1 MMAIRVKPFHFS
13 GAGKV
18 HGRDADALGA
28 IVRGLAIDHARAKA
42 ASATIADLTD
52 NTTGVAA
59 ASVVDLVLPTAAF
72 DASSAGGA
80 TRTDFNTAIG
90 KFENAGAV
98 LGDNLNKLRAR
109 LGLELVSWASGTI
122 AAAAT
127 LPAQDK
133 SVNTT
138 SGATALNYASGRTAM
153 AAAKAN
159 LRKLVRAFNEC
170 MVALGFPKV
179 TDALSGPFGDG
190 YILVAIADADADDQ
204 TGTANDGKTAI
215 SKTVADT
222 FLDSLADNLATLA
235 AFWNVRM
242 GQAGLTDLTDNSG
255 GSAAGDTIAEI
266 DQSFTAHQ
274 DGTDDSAPATQFNTE
289 LAKIENNFA
298 DLALRINTLAVFH
311 GLGTLLADSTG
322 GTANTTIEVIDDT
335 LTAVGG
341 TSDTTLSKAS
351 ADVTFGQ
358 IADNFAT
365 LVEAVNEL
373 CPLHGLTE
381 LDDGSGGEASASG
394 TLVALTDGVGVDNSA
409 AATGTAN
416 AEVNAALDGVTDNL
430 ATIAAKLN
438 AMTGSGLEIEAHP
451 LHVVAV
457 E

>member
-1 MMAIRVKPFHFS
+1 MTATRVKPFHFS

-18 HGRDADALGA
+18 HGRDADALAA
-28 IVRGLAIDHARAKA
+28 IVRGIAIDLAREKA
-42 ASATIADLTD
+42 ATAAIGDLTD

-59 ASVVDLVLPTAAF
+59 ASIVDLVLPMAVF

-80 TRTDFNTAIG
+80 QQSGFNTAIG
-90 KFENAGAV
+90 KFENASAV
-98 LGDNLNKLRAR
+98 LGNHLNELRAR

-122 AAAAT
+122 ASAGT

-133 SVNTT
+133 SVSTA
-138 SGATALNYASGRTAM
+138 SGSSALNYESGRTAM
-153 AAAKAN
+153 LLAKQN

-170 MVALGFPKV
+170 MVALGWPKLA
-179 TDALSGPFGDG
+179 DALTGEFGDG
-190 YILVAIADADADDQ
+190 YALVAIADAGADDQ
-204 TGTANDGKTAI
+204 TGTADDGKTAI

-235 AFWNVRM
+235 AYWNIRM
-242 GQAGLTDLTDNSG
+242 GGAGLADLTDNSG
-255 GSAAGDTIAEI
+255 GSGAGDTIAEI

-274 DGTDDSAPATQFNTE
+274 DGTDDSAPVADFNTE

-298 DLALRINTLAVFH
+298 DLALRVNTMAAFH
-311 GLGTLLADSTG
+311 GLGTLLVDSTG
-322 GTANTTIEVIDDT
+322 GTSDATLEVIDDT

-341 TSDTTLSKAS
+341 GSSSTLSKAT

-365 LVEAVNEL
+365 LVAAVNEL
-373 CPLHGLTE
+373 CAVHGLTE
-381 LDDGSGGEASASG
+381 LDDGSGGEADADG
-394 TLVALTDGVGVDNSA
+394 ELIALTNGTGVDNSA

-416 AEVNAALDGVTDNL
+416 AEVNAALDVVTDNF

-438 AMTGSGLEIEAHP
+438 AMTGSGLEIEAQP

>member
-1 MMAIRVKPFHFS
+1 MTAIRVKPFHFT

-28 IVRGLAIDHARAKA
+28 IVRGLAIDLARDKA
-42 ASATIADLTD
+42 ATAAIADLTD

-59 ASVVDLVLPTAAF
+59 ASVVDLVLPTAVF

-80 TRTDFNTAIG
+80 QRAGFNTAIG

-98 LGDNLNKLRAR
+98 LGDHLNKLRAR

-122 AAAAT
+122 SSAAT

-133 SVNTT
+133 SVSTA
-138 SGATALNYASGRTAM
+138 SGSSALNYESGRTAM

-170 MVALGFPKV
+170 MVALGWPKV
-179 TDALSGPFGDG
+179 TDGLTGSFGDG
-190 YILVAIADADADDQ
+190 YALAAIADADAD
-204 TGTANDGKTAI
+204 ADGETAI

-235 AFWNVRM
+235 AYWNLRM
-242 GQAGLTDLTDNSG
+242 AGAGLSDLTDNSG

-266 DQSFTAHQ
+266 EQSFTAHQ
-274 DGTDDSAPATQFNTE
+274 DGTDDSSPVADFNTE
-289 LAKIENNFA
+289 LPKIENNFA
-298 DLALRINTLAVFH
+298 DLALRVNTLAAFH
-311 GLGTLLADSTG
+311 GLDPLLVDSTG
-322 GTANTTIEVIDDT
+322 GTADATLEVIDDT

-341 TSDTTLSKAS
+341 GSSSTLSKAT

-365 LVEAVNEL
+365 LVAAVNQL
-373 CPLHGLTE
+373 CAVHGLTE
-381 LDDGSGGEASASG
+381 LDDGSGGEADADG
-394 TLVALTDGVGVDNSA
+394 ELVALTNGTGVDNSA
-409 AATGTAN
+409 AATGTSD
-416 AEVNAALDGVTDNL
+416 AEVDAALDVVTDNF

-438 AMTGSGLEIEAHP
+438 AMTGSGLEIEAQP